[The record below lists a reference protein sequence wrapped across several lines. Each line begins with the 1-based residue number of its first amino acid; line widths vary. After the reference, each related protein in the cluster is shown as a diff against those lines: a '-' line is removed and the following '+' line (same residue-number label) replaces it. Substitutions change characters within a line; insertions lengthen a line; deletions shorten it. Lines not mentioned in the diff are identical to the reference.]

1 MGFFKK
7 FFSDAADEL
16 KKSLEDAKKEML
28 SNLEEVKQDV
38 MAGFTNS
45 ISNSRDYD
53 EEDDEE
59 PKILLG
65 DFHDGVLTIREGITE
80 LDDESLEHYK
90 RIRKIIFPA
99 SLERLDSNVIDDQE
113 RLEELDFSKVTKL
126 KTIPDD
132 FISGENKIRKLIIPN
147 GVTEVGDGFLGE
159 AKSGAEIFV
168 PASVRKLGYITGNND
183 NDMTVYLFAANI
195 DISDVEQ
202 DVKTLYVLPDYYGY
216 YAKQLKE
223 CYSEASLREMPD
235 DKMDIYGEVSKG
247 TPTEKTEESN
257 QQKQNSA
264 PAVDEVKPEEETKA
278 EAKEEIEQK
287 EEPIEN
293 GGLFSARL
301 EAMISAALQD
311 GVLTDKERELLKRR
325 VEKEGEDWDEV
336 EMIIEARLAEKNP
349 VTVPAPAPESES
361 EPESE
366 PEPDGEQTEN
376 VNDKRYPEEYYKKMK
391 LVEILPFIKRRLPD
405 IESHTLRPESKI
417 DAFDYLNK
425 LSEIVPETEMSVA
438 TFIACAEFFETVG
451 FFDDPEAKIRELL
464 QIEGILQNAE
474 ALKNREEQ
482 IKDYRRKLV
491 DNLKN
496 AKLSRDDSEQAKKEL
511 KEAVEKV
518 KLADISIK
526 EGAKSVEEIEQFVIK
541 GLEKAAAEK
550 AAAEKAAAEKAAA
563 EKAAAEMQALQIVQ
577 ALQIEQMN
585 RQMEKQAKAKEFDE
599 NGVWTVPETVYILS
613 EEKVDEIV
621 ENKENL
627 EAVILPK
634 SLKEIGDNAFC
645 DFSNLQIVDMSQCDS
660 LEKIEHHAFY
670 DCSNLQKVILPK
682 SLKEIGEYAF
692 CSCSNLQIVDMSQCD
707 SLEKIGE
714 GAFYECS
721 SAEFAFPKEFESLKN
736 IDFKAFYNC
745 KKITSFPFSKALN
758 KMTFDAFK
766 GCSNLQILDFSKCT
780 ELWDIN
786 YRIIYEKGL
795 DSLKKIILPPSQ
807 TMFNA
812 LCIWGPN
819 VHIGEET
826 NQAEVDIS
834 HCNFKWVN
842 EEAFQTMDMKE
853 IIIPDTVETIGE
865 NAFDECVNLKT
876 IVMPAALKEIKAP
889 LGHILEQLKKVDFSK
904 VTQLKVIPKKL
915 FGDGCDKL
923 KELMIPNGVTE
934 IEDDAFEC
942 LGKLKRLFLPPTLES
957 IGDLELTNFSIYCF
971 SPSLEELEP
980 IVYGWDDDDDEEWDE
995 EDLEDL
1001 DEETLEELKEEK
1013 IRIKIN
1019 LFVLPQYVEKYI
1031 SQRNAERIPED
1042 VLIIK
1047 EIPEEFRYYYD
1058 N

>member
-7 FFSDAADEL
+7 IFSDAADEL

-99 SLERLDSNVIDDQE
+99 SLERLDSNVIDEQE

-264 PAVDEVKPEEETKA
+264 PAVDEAKPEEETKA
-278 EAKEEIEQK
+278 EAKEEIVQK

-325 VEKEGEDWDEV
+325 VEKDGEDWDEV
-336 EMIIEARLAEKNP
+336 EMIIEARLAEMKP
-349 VTVPAPAPESES
+349 VVSAPTSEA
-361 EPESE
+361 
-366 PEPDGEQTEN
+366 TEN
-376 VNDKRYPEEYYKKMK
+376 NTVSKDTTPQDNKNTTPQDVSSKADNEYPETILEYRKKKMDA
-391 LVEILPFIKRRLPD
+391 LRNAL
-405 IESHTLRPESKI
+405 SH
-417 DAFDYLNK
+417 
-425 LSEIVPETEMSVA
+425 
-438 TFIACAEFFETVG
+438 
-451 FFDDPEAKIRELL
+451 
-464 QIEGILQNAE
+464 
-474 ALKNREEQ
+474 KN
-482 IKDYRRKLV
+482 
-491 DNLKN
+491 
-496 AKLSRDDSEQAKKEL
+496 DSEQAKQIWRKAVSEIKMIDTIIRDGVKSVDEL
-511 KEAVEKV
+511 KLKLQKEQMKLQMEELAEKT
-518 KLADISIK
+518 
-526 EGAKSVEEIEQFVIK
+526 
-541 GLEKAAAEK
+541 AAEK

-692 CSCSNLQIVDMSQCD
+692 CYCSNLQIVDMSQCD

-807 TMFNA
+807 TEFNA

-865 NAFDECVNLKT
+865 NAFNECENLKT

-889 LGHILEQLKKVDFSK
+889 LGSNLEQLKKVDFSK
-904 VTQLKVIPKKL
+904 VTQLKVIPKNI

-980 IVYGWDDDDDEEWDE
+980 IVYGWDDDDDELDE
-995 EDLEDL
+995 EELEDL
-1001 DEETLEELKEEK
+1001 DEEEIEELKEESKKMK
-1013 IRIKIN
+1013 II
-1019 LFVLPQYVEKYI
+1019 LFVLPQYIDKYI